1 MIKITKFL
9 ENIKIKDGMPHAT
22 SFSKDVKK
30 NSVFFALSGGNCHG
44 SEFINDA
51 IDNGAFIV
59 FHDDPNYLSEE
70 RNIYFVNDLED
81 QILPFLN
88 ELYEINLSKYKFF
101 GFTGTNG
108 KTTSAYLCHQILMT
122 LNMNS
127 IYMGTLG
134 FLCNSLDAFQE
145 TRNTT
150 PDIFTVLYFLF
161 QNKSEGIQNICLEV
175 SSHALQQ
182 NRLNSLNFDVS
193 SILNIESDHLDYHQT
208 IENYIASKFMIS
220 NTTLDNN
227 VIINVDSINI
237 KNEYKNLGKSKFKL
251 FSQVDESCDF
261 FLSINKCDIKNSIFS
276 LKYYDQLLSFS
287 TKIFPNFNIL
297 NFSFAVIS
305 ILNTYKNIDFTN
317 VQTNKLRMPK
327 GRMDFIQ
334 NITKNVIID
343 YAHNADG
350 FKNVLSS
357 VQGHFNKLVCV
368 FGCGGDRDRKKRA
381 LMLEIALRYSD
392 LVIFTSDNSRTESFD
407 LIFKD
412 ASIGNDINN
421 VVIIEDR
428 KLAIQEGLRQLEE
441 SDCLIILGKGHE
453 VTQEK
458 NGKKK
463 HFSDHEAVN
472 EIYI

>member
-1 MIKITKFL
+1 M
-9 ENIKIKDGMPHAT
+9 
-22 SFSKDVKK
+22 
-30 NSVFFALSGGNCHG
+30 
-44 SEFINDA
+44 
-51 IDNGAFIV
+51 
-59 FHDDPNYLSEE
+59 
-70 RNIYFVNDLED
+70 
-81 QILPFLN
+81 
-88 ELYEINLSKYKFF
+88 
-101 GFTGTNG
+101 
-108 KTTSAYLCHQILMT
+108 
-122 LNMNS
+122 
-127 IYMGTLG
+127 
-134 FLCNSLDAFQE
+134 
-145 TRNTT
+145 
-150 PDIFTVLYFLF
+150 
-161 QNKSEGIQNICLEV
+161 QN
-175 SSHALQQ
+175 
-182 NRLNSLNFDVS
+182 
-193 SILNIESDHLDYHQT
+193 
-208 IENYIASKFMIS
+208 
-220 NTTLDNN
+220 
-227 VIINVDSINI
+227 
-237 KNEYKNLGKSKFKL
+237 
-251 FSQVDESCDF
+251 
-261 FLSINKCDIKNSIFS
+261 
-276 LKYYDQLLSFS
+276 
-287 TKIFPNFNIL
+287 
-297 NFSFAVIS
+297 
-305 ILNTYKNIDFTN
+305 
-317 VQTNKLRMPK
+317 NKLRMPK

-428 KLAIQEGLRQLEE
+428 KLAIREGLRQLEE

-472 EIYI
+472 EICI